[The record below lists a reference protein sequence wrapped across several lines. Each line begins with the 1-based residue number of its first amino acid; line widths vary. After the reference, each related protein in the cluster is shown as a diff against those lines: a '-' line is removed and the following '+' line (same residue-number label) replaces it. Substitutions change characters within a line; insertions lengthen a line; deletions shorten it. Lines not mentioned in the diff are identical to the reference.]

1 MKYKTQ
7 SIDFKLPE
15 FCPEGCSNISP
26 KAECCK
32 LFGDDDVTI
41 RIMEYTCAR
50 EYLCAELMESL
61 RGETE
66 AENEQ

>member
-1 MKYKTQ
+1 MSADRVAVYTQ
-7 SIDFKLPE
+7 S
-15 FCPEGCSNISP
+15 G
-26 KAECCK
+26 ECCK